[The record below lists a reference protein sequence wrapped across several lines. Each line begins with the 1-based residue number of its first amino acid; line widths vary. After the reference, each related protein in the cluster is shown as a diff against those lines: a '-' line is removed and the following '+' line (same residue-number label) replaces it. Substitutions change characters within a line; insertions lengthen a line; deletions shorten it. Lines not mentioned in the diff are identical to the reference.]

1 MRNKSVLLL
10 ACIFLI
16 AGLTFGR
23 GMVIGE
29 AEQPAQGE
37 CVVEVSSRR
46 ILHAKNA
53 SLPLA
58 NASTTKIMTA
68 LVILEDCPLDDKVT
82 IPAEAA
88 GVEGSSVY
96 LRAGEEYTVEELLYG
111 LMLRSGNDAAVAL
124 ALHHSGSIAA
134 FAQVMN
140 ERAILL
146 GATDSCFVNP
156 HGLPD
161 ERHHTTARDLALI
174 SAAAME
180 NETFRTIVST
190 RCYAPRDWYNKNKL
204 LSSYEGAC
212 GVKTGYTMQAGRCL
226 VSAAERA
233 GMTLVCVVLDCP
245 PMYERSAELLDR
257 AFADYMLVRLTDKQE
272 GVNGFAIDHDFSY
285 PLTEQERTEI
295 RIMQELVEPLPKTAG
310 SIAGQIRIFLAND
323 LLFSQNLY
331 IMEEN

>member
-23 GMVIGE
+23 GMVIVE

-190 RCYAPRDWYNKNKL
+190 RCYTPRDWYNKNKL

>member
-23 GMVIGE
+23 GMVIVE

-295 RIMQELVEPLPKTAG
+295 RIMQELVEPLPKMAG

>member
-23 GMVIGE
+23 GMVIVE

-161 ERHHTTARDLALI
+161 ERHRTTARDLALI

-190 RCYAPRDWYNKNKL
+190 RCYAPRGWYNKNKL

>member
-23 GMVIGE
+23 SMVIVE

-190 RCYAPRDWYNKNKL
+190 RCYAPRGWYNKNKL

>member
-23 GMVIGE
+23 GMVIVE

-180 NETFRTIVST
+180 NETFRMIVST

-245 PMYERSAELLDR
+245 PMYDRSAELLDR

-295 RIMQELVEPLPKTAG
+295 RIMQELVEPLPKMAG

>member
-23 GMVIGE
+23 GMVIVE

-37 CVVEVSSRR
+37 CVVEISSRR

-295 RIMQELVEPLPKTAG
+295 RIMQELVEPLPKMAG
-310 SIAGQIRIFLAND
+310 SIAGQIRFFLAND

>member
-161 ERHHTTARDLALI
+161 ERHRTTARDLALI

>member
-23 GMVIGE
+23 GMVIVE

-58 NASTTKIMTA
+58 NASTTKIVTA

-190 RCYAPRDWYNKNKL
+190 RCYAPRGWYNKNKL

-212 GVKTGYTMQAGRCL
+212 GVKTGYSMQAGRCL

>member
-23 GMVIGE
+23 GMVIVE

-161 ERHHTTARDLALI
+161 GRHHTTARDLALI

-190 RCYAPRDWYNKNKL
+190 RCYAPRGWYNKNKL

>member
-23 GMVIGE
+23 GMVIVE

-190 RCYAPRDWYNKNKL
+190 RCYAPRGWYNKNKL

>member
-23 GMVIGE
+23 GTVTVE

-233 GMTLVCVVLDCP
+233 GMTLVCAVLDCP

>member
-23 GMVIGE
+23 GMVIVE

-37 CVVEVSSRR
+37 CVVEISSRR

-68 LVILEDCPLDDKVT
+68 LVILEDCLLDDKVT

-295 RIMQELVEPLPKTAG
+295 RIMQELVEPLPKMVG